1 MRLPIP
7 MLATALESQ
16 FLRFAVVGAIGFLI
30 DAGVLQLLLLLGE
43 GPYLGRVVSFLAA
56 ATGTWIL
63 NRRYTFRAGRTRP
76 LHREWLQY
84 LSLMVVGGVVNY
96 ATYAA
101 CLMNSALVRQFPVI
115 GVAVGSVAGLLVN
128 FLTSKYLVFR
138 TAHPD

>member
-1 MRLPIP
+1 
-7 MLATALESQ
+7 
-16 FLRFAVVGAIGFLI
+16 
-30 DAGVLQLLLLLGE
+30 
-43 GPYLGRVVSFLAA
+43 AA